1 MTGHQADAAAD
12 AGPMTGPPPD
22 ADAQSPDRNTAR
34 QSYVQVNQA
43 TMDMLYTAGVTCPQA
58 INGPGDGEPEYLI
71 PRQIYMKYMYITRPS
86 VPNDTVNEHSCPI
99 DPSLLQA
106 NTPPSG
112 KQVPRPKPQ
121 RLVGG
126 KRTVDPIARAKEKA
140 LIALGMPSATAQVVS
155 AQVAPATAQVAPAM
169 AQVTPATAHV
179 APATA
184 ELATAA
190 ADSTQNT
197 LQQITPPSSQSTE
210 LPHIPALAMAQ
221 VAPATAHVA
230 PATAEPATAAAD
242 STQNTLQQITP
253 PSSQSTELPHIP
265 SASALARRIRRT
277 ADDLAQEEAI
287 LNQNVGR
294 RRRIKRVK
302 FAGQ

>member
-1 MTGHQADAAAD
+1 VPDSSSTREPERGCCADATAD
-12 AGPMTGPPPD
+12 ARPQAGHAPD
-22 ADAQSPDRNTAR
+22 ADAQSADCNTAR
-34 QSYVQVNQA
+34 QSYVKVNQA
-43 TMDMLYTAGVTCPQA
+43 TMDMLYKAGVTCPQP

-71 PRQIYMKYMYITRPS
+71 PRQIYMRYMYITCPS
-86 VPNDTVNEHSCPI
+86 VLNDTVNEHSCLI

-106 NTPPSG
+106 NTPPPG

-126 KRTVDPIARAKEKA
+126 KQTMDPIARAKEKA
-140 LIALGMPSATAQVVS
+140 LIALGMPSAMATVQVATGTSAMAQVAS
-155 AQVAPATAQVAPAM
+155 AQVALATPQVAPATAES
-169 AQVTPATAHV
+169 AT
-179 APATA
+179 
-184 ELATAA
+184 
-190 ADSTQNT
+190 
-197 LQQITPPSSQSTE
+197 
-210 LPHIPALAMAQ
+210 
-221 VAPATAHVA
+221 
-230 PATAEPATAAAD
+230 AAD

-287 LNQNVGR
+287 LNQTVGR
-294 RRRIKRVK
+294 RQRIKRVK

>member
-1 MTGHQADAAAD
+1 MEDFFDHVLQQQTAQGPERAFRFKGIKADDGTVAPTHYPGDLNPPPPARRKPKRSGRRNADAMTDAELANGTGHHTTAESADAKAQPRSRQRNKKSKGMRPRRQSTTAQPSTSEPAADADNSTMTGHQADAAAD

-126 KRTVDPIARAKEKA
+126 KQTVDPIARAKEKA
-140 LIALGMPSATAQVVS
+140 LIALRMPSATAQV
-155 AQVAPATAQVAPAM
+155 
-169 AQVTPATAHV
+169 
-179 APATA
+179 
-184 ELATAA
+184 
-190 ADSTQNT
+190 
-197 LQQITPPSSQSTE
+197 
-210 LPHIPALAMAQ
+210 
-221 VAPATAHVA
+221 
-230 PATAEPATAAAD
+230 
-242 STQNTLQQITP
+242 
-253 PSSQSTELPHIP
+253 
-265 SASALARRIRRT
+265 ASARQRP
-277 ADDLAQEEAI
+277 
-287 LNQNVGR
+287 
-294 RRRIKRVK
+294 K
-302 FAGQ
+302 

>member
-1 MTGHQADAAAD
+1 MTGHQANAAAN
-12 AGPMTGPPPD
+12 AGPMTGHPSD

-34 QSYVQVNQA
+34 QSYMQVNQA
-43 TMDMLYTAGVTCPQA
+43 AMDMLYTAGVTCPQP

-71 PRQIYMKYMYITRPS
+71 PRQIYMRYMYITCPS
-86 VPNDTVNEHSCPI
+86 VLNDTVNEHSCAI

-106 NTPPSG
+106 NTPPPG

-126 KRTVDPIARAKEKA
+126 KQTMDPIARAKEKA
-140 LIALGMPSATAQVVS
+140 LIALGMPSAMATVQVATGTSAMAQVAS
-155 AQVAPATAQVAPAM
+155 AQVALATPQVAPATAESAM
-169 AQVTPATAHV
+169 AAVD
-179 APATA
+179 
-184 ELATAA
+184 L
-190 ADSTQNT
+190 TQN
-197 LQQITPPSSQSTE
+197 I
-210 LPHIPALAMAQ
+210 
-221 VAPATAHVA
+221 
-230 PATAEPATAAAD
+230 
-242 STQNTLQQITP
+242 LQQITP

-265 SASALARRIRRT
+265 SASALAQRIQRT

-294 RRRIKRVK
+294 RQRIKRVK